1 LHSASIFK
9 LQDQTKKLKGGNHQ
23 GDMSKLRK
31 DITGLAAVKEQNEQK
46 ETIKKQQQ
54 TIEDLKKAIDDQ
66 GKDMKR
72 RRNDKKPRNRRR
84 RRRGTESESS
94 DSESNTDY

>member
-46 ETIKKQQQ
+46 
-54 TIEDLKKAIDDQ
+54 DQ
-66 GKDMKR
+66 NMNVGE
-72 RRNDKKPRNRRR
+72 KPQRK
-84 RRRGTESESS
+84 T
-94 DSESNTDY
+94 SNTTNVFDLLS